1 MLVST
6 FNRGISVHFQMSLKM
21 PINDAIFKPCDHK
34 NFKMGSFAKNGQELP
49 EIFDFEYCVKVVF
62 FRHAN
67 GRILS
72 KIWDKSGESTQV
84 HIKPGAA
91 HFRRKILFWQ

>member
-1 MLVST
+1 
-6 FNRGISVHFQMSLKM
+6 MSFKM
-21 PINDAIFKPCDHK
+21 PINEPIFKRPDYK
-34 NFKMGSFAKNGQELP
+34 NFKMGSFAKNGQELT

-72 KIWDKSGESTQV
+72 KIWDKSGESTLST
-84 HIKPGAA
+84 H
-91 HFRRKILFWQ
+91 